1 MRVKLRHIKLPFLVL
16 VITSLFAFTNSKN
29 SRREIKA
36 VNIVFKGDQKLF
48 LTTENVS
55 KLLIQNQ
62 EVVMNKPKEI
72 IDLNLLETAL
82 KTNQIIKSAEVHL
95 SVVGVLTAEIEQ
107 KRPIARVNTNASY
120 YIDDQGTFM
129 PLSSNYSA
137 RVPLITGAINKKNT
151 LQILPVAKMID
162 EDAFLKSHVIEMI
175 LNHDNTVDLR
185 FRSYDFK
192 IHLGTLKQLD
202 KKINNLKAFYQKAY
216 RDSTLQKYSLVNL
229 KFDNQ
234 VICTKK

>member
-16 VITSLFAFTNSKN
+16 AVTSLFAFTNSKN
-29 SRREIKA
+29 SKREIKA
-36 VNIVFKGDQKLF
+36 VDIVFKGDQKLF

-62 EVVMNKPKEI
+62 EAVMNKPKEI
-72 IDLNLLETAL
+72 IDLNLLESAL
-82 KTNQIIKSAEVHL
+82 KTNQIIKNAEVHL
-95 SVVGVLTAEIEQ
+95 SVDGVLTAEIEQ

-137 RVPLITGAINKKNT
+137 RVPLITGAINKKNAA
-151 LQILPVAKMID
+151 QILPIAKKID

-175 LNHDNTVDLR
+175 LNDDDTVDLR
-185 FRSYDFK
+185 FRTYDFK